1 MQQKWAPNSC
11 YISWTF
17 LWRILFPVMGQIC
30 RRKGQEINAKRKKC
44 NQSWLCLKQVVSFH
58 WILAS
63 IDFVSFYLITANR
76 LFLLLLCPRNT
87 PALEALTNI
96 SEESLVHFLLNSLWV
111 LTSGFPGGS
120 VGKESACN
128 TGDRGSVPGL
138 GRSLEKEMATH
149 SSILAWRIPWT
160 EEPGGLQ
167 SMGRKSWTQLSN

>member
-1 MQQKWAPNSC
+1 MQQKWTPNSS

-87 PALEALTNI
+87 AALEALTNI
-96 SEESLVHFLLNSLWV
+96 SEESLVHFFLNSLWV

-120 VGKESACN
+120 VSKESACN
-128 TGDRGSVPGL
+128 AGDRGSVPGL
-138 GRSLEKEMATH
+138 GRSPREGNGNPLQYSCLENPMDRG
-149 SSILAWRIPWT
+149 AWRAT
-160 EEPGGLQ
+160 VYGSQELD
-167 SMGRKSWTQLSN
+167 TT